1 MMLLALLLYALLL
14 YAFAATALATC
25 VHVVPAATTLLPAE
39 LKLLLR

>member
-1 MMLLALLLYALLL
+1 MLLLALLLLL